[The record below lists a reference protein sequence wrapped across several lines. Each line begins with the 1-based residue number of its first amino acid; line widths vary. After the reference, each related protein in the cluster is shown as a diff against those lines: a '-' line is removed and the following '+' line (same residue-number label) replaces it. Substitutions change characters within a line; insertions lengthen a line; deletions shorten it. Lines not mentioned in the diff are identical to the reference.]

1 MHKLVGMDTIPNFS
15 KLVVFS
21 SLLALLASCGG
32 NKVAVQQPPERS
44 KAMAD
49 SERELARSAQENM
62 LEVNPIRPSK
72 FNNKVEAYIHR
83 YADIAQQEMRLYGI
97 PASITLAQGI
107 LESNSGKSRLT
118 TRSNN
123 HFGIKCNGWKGEK
136 VYHDDDAKDE
146 CFRAYSRPHYS
157 FRDHSLF
164 LFQRSRYRFLFDH
177 DMDDYRSWAKGLKKA
192 GYATDRRYPNKLI
205 KLIKDYNLDRFDK
218 EVMKGNFDPK
228 KTRQVDRPER
238 YTVKKGDTLYSISQ
252 RFNVSVKDLKQLNQL
267 NSNNIEI
274 GQKLYLKSIK

>member
-1 MHKLVGMDTIPNFS
+1 MDTIRNFS

-21 SLLALLASCGG
+21 SLLALLVACGG
-32 NKVAVQQPPERS
+32 KKVALQQPPERS

-49 SERELARSAQENM
+49 SEKELARSAQENM

-83 YADIAQQEMRLYGI
+83 YSDIAQQEMRLYGI

-107 LESNSGKSRLT
+107 LESNSGKSLLT

-123 HFGIKCNGWKGEK
+123 HFGIKCNGWKGDK
-136 VYHDDDAKDE
+136 VYHDDDAWDE

-164 LFQRSRYRFLFDH
+164 LFQRSRYRFLFDY
-177 DMDDYRSWAKGLKKA
+177 DMDDYRSWARGLKKA
-192 GYATDRRYPNKLI
+192 GYATDRKYSKKLI
-205 KLIKDYNLDRFDK
+205 KLIKDYNLDTFDK

-252 RFNVSVKDLKQLNQL
+252 RFNVSVEDLKQLNQL

-274 GQKLYLKSIK
+274 GQKLYLKPLK